1 MEVEDTEAMAV
12 AAAMEAVEVD
22 MEAMAMENKKGDS
35 LNNAAKKPI
44 SYLDLMLLHNTCEC
58 FHILELFVHIFMHRI
73 GFFFE
78 I

>member
-35 LNNAAKKPI
+35 LNNAAKN
-44 SYLDLMLLHNTCEC
+44 L
-58 FHILELFVHIFMHRI
+58 FHT
-73 GFFFE
+73 
-78 I
+78 